1 MWWLVGGHRHVV
13 FFFFKQKTAYEMRI
27 SNGSSDVCSS
37 DLSVAEERKGQQTL
51 RRSPGRPRKERSGFC
66 MKGVANALNE
76 RTTMKPTDANDA
88 RIALNLLIEWPEN
101 PRKTRNDADVVQM
114 STNLLKAGQLAPLI
128 VFKPTGESLYSVIE
142 GETRRRAF
150 NMNATAGK
158 IDADAEIR
166 CWVMPED
173 TTLERLLVV
182 AAAANTIRSAMNPIE
197 EMEAYSA
204 MAQAGIKVRAIAET
218 FGRSE

>member
-1 MWWLVGGHRHVV
+1 
-13 FFFFKQKTAYEMRI
+13 
-27 SNGSSDVCSS
+27 
-37 DLSVAEERKGQQTL
+37 
-51 RRSPGRPRKERSGFC
+51 

-166 CWVMPED
+166 RWVMPED
-173 TTLERLLVV
+173 TTHERPPVV
-182 AAAANTIRSAMNPIE
+182 P
-197 EMEAYSA
+197 EAGTA
-204 MAQAGIKVRAIAET
+204 RGGERGCKKL
-218 FGRSE
+218 

>member
-1 MWWLVGGHRHVV
+1 
-13 FFFFKQKTAYEMRI
+13 
-27 SNGSSDVCSS
+27 
-37 DLSVAEERKGQQTL
+37 
-51 RRSPGRPRKERSGFC
+51 
-66 MKGVANALNE
+66 
-76 RTTMKPTDANDA
+76 
-88 RIALNLLIEWPEN
+88 
-101 PRKTRNDADVVQM
+101 M
-114 STNLLKAGQLAPLI
+114 STNLLNAGQLAPLI

-182 AAAANTIRSAMNPIE
+182 AAPANTIRSAMNPIA

-204 MAQAGIKVRAIAET
+204 MAQDVIQFRDRKRVV
-218 FGRSE
+218 

>member
-1 MWWLVGGHRHVV
+1 
-13 FFFFKQKTAYEMRI
+13 
-27 SNGSSDVCSS
+27 
-37 DLSVAEERKGQQTL
+37 
-51 RRSPGRPRKERSGFC
+51 
-66 MKGVANALNE
+66 
-76 RTTMKPTDANDA
+76 
-88 RIALNLLIEWPEN
+88 
-101 PRKTRNDADVVQM
+101 
-114 STNLLKAGQLAPLI
+114 
-128 VFKPTGESLYSVIE
+128 
-142 GETRRRAF
+142 
-150 NMNATAGK
+150 MNATAGK

-218 FGRSE
+218 FGIDKKVVEQRHALGRSDERRGGKACVSKCKCRWSAYH

>member
-1 MWWLVGGHRHVV
+1 
-13 FFFFKQKTAYEMRI
+13 
-27 SNGSSDVCSS
+27 
-37 DLSVAEERKGQQTL
+37 
-51 RRSPGRPRKERSGFC
+51 
-66 MKGVANALNE
+66 
-76 RTTMKPTDANDA
+76 
-88 RIALNLLIEWPEN
+88 
-101 PRKTRNDADVVQM
+101 
-114 STNLLKAGQLAPLI
+114 
-128 VFKPTGESLYSVIE
+128 
-142 GETRRRAF
+142 
-150 NMNATAGK
+150 MNATAGK

-218 FGRSE
+218 FGIAKKVVEQRIAIGNLAPSARDLVRSGTRQIDRKSVVLGKSVSVRVDLGGRRICKKKKQNKLPT

>member
-1 MWWLVGGHRHVV
+1 
-13 FFFFKQKTAYEMRI
+13 
-27 SNGSSDVCSS
+27 
-37 DLSVAEERKGQQTL
+37 
-51 RRSPGRPRKERSGFC
+51 
-66 MKGVANALNE
+66 
-76 RTTMKPTDANDA
+76 
-88 RIALNLLIEWPEN
+88 
-101 PRKTRNDADVVQM
+101 M
-114 STNLLKAGQLAPLI
+114 STNLLNAGQLAPLI

-182 AAAANTIRSAMNPIE
+182 AAAANTIRSRSE
-197 EMEAYSA
+197 
-204 MAQAGIKVRAIAET
+204 VRRVGKECVRT
-218 FGRSE
+218 GRSRRSPYH